1 MIVAF
6 CLSFYIALVF
16 CWCFPSLI
24 SFSQRGQLHLPT
36 SLPLVSQEVGRI
48 LRPHQEAHHLQNNR
62 LSQIIITA
70 FSLYHDDA
78 IIIMSLSGFFVG
90 SCILSITSPIIHQ
103 LLLLLQH
110 SIPLLDAFTK
120 GDRTRRSICRA
131 ITSMLNQ

>member
-6 CLSFYIALVF
+6 CLFLRSSRLLLV
-16 CWCFPSLI
+16 L
-24 SFSQRGQLHLPT
+24 SFSHLLLTKRSTSSSNLSPTCLSRGI
-36 SLPLVSQEVGRI
+36 VGSI

-62 LSQIIITA
+62 LSQIITA